1 MSGFDDSVKIMS
13 LSKKGKIRLNNRE
26 NQNDP
31 SGLLQILVKEIPEIP
46 TK

>member
-13 LSKKGKIRLNNRE
+13 LQKGKIRLNNRE